1 MNHRT
6 MGTVFAATLL
16 TLALHG
22 VLPAAEA
29 AGPENVKPAPAALPA
44 ESIPFFHTYNLTA
57 LFPVGTAVLGQSSG
71 GEQVLTLDDCIDRAL
86 AGNPA
91 HAKARENMRG
101 VRTAM
106 LAAWGNFIPTIG
118 SSYGMSQNN
127 RTSSFVDNSGV
138 LRTSGGISKSTYGS
152 LNMNLSIFNAGSH
165 YFDLKNADLLRYER
179 ESRLSASELGIVDQ
193 VRRAYIDALRQ
204 QQLLLAA
211 ESQAENRREQLR
223 LAQARH
229 SVGSVTK
236 LDVLQAQVDLKD
248 QELVIIQ
255 RRNDL
260 KQARMQLNRLMGGT
274 LDAEYS
280 VVDQFDVVR
289 LELNLDS
296 MIELAIASHP
306 DIASLEHQVGQ
317 QQNNLWMGRLGYLP
331 TLSTNLN
338 YSRSEDGLE
347 LIPNRDK
354 GRGLSLRLSWN
365 IWDSFQ
371 RHDNNRRLEIQLNNL
386 NYDLVA
392 AKMDLEQ
399 SVRRYWLDVQR
410 LYERHLALSES
421 RDLRRQS
428 LELEQERYRLG
439 AASLL
444 DLRQAQTDYSQA
456 EVNFINSKY
465 EFHTSLSS
473 LSESVGQRVEGL
485 LEGLRQ

>member
-1 MNHRT
+1 MIALTGRWL
-6 MGTVFAATLL
+6 ATPP
-16 TLALHG
+16 T
-22 VLPAAEA
+22 P
-29 AGPENVKPAPAALPA
+29 
-44 ESIPFFHTYNLTA
+44 
-57 LFPVGTAVLGQSSG
+57 
-71 GEQVLTLDDCIDRAL
+71 
-86 AGNPA
+86 
-91 HAKARENMRG
+91 MRG
-101 VRTAM
+101 AKPAM
-106 LAAWGNFIPTIG
+106 LAAWGNFIPTVG

-152 LNMNLSIFNAGSH
+152 LNMNLNIFNAGSH
-165 YFDLKNADLLRYER
+165 YFDLKNADLLRSER
-179 ESRLSASELGIVDQ
+179 ESRLSASELSIVDQ

-204 QQLLLAA
+204 QQLLSAA

-229 SVGSVTK
+229 SVGSVTRI
-236 LDVLQAQVDLKD
+236 DVLQAQVDLKD

-255 RRNDL
+255 RSNGL
-260 KQARMQLNRLMGGT
+260 EQARMQLNRLMGGT
-274 LDAEYS
+274 LDADFE
-280 VVDQFDVVR
+280 VVDQFDVEQ
-289 LELNLDS
+289 LELNLNS
-296 MIELAIASHP
+296 MIEQAIASHP
-306 DIASLEHQVGQ
+306 DIAALEYQIGQ
-317 QQNNLWMGRLGYLP
+317 QHNNLWMGRLSYLP
-331 TLSTNLN
+331 TLSTSLN

-347 LIPNRDK
+347 LIPNLDK

-371 RHDNNRRLEIQLNNL
+371 RHNNNRRLEIQLNNL

-399 SVRRYWLDVQR
+399 NVRAFWLDVQR
-410 LYERHLALSES
+410 LYEQHLALSES
-421 RDLRRQS
+421 RDLRNQS

-444 DLRQAQTDYSQA
+444 DLRQAQTDFSQA

-465 EFHTSLSS
+465 EFHTSLSN
-473 LSESVGQRVEGL
+473 LSESVGQRVEQL